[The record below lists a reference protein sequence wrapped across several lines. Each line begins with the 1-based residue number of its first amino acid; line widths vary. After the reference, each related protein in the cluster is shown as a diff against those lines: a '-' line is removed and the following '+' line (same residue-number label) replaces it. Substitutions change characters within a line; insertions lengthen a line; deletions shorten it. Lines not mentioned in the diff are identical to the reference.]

1 MKTTEEYH
9 DLNIKC
15 DVLWLED
22 VFEKFRNKS
31 IKTYGLF
38 PKHYLSAPALTRDA
52 MLNIK
57 KEDLITDADMYIF
70 FKKRMRSGIHIFCN
84 RYSKVNKSYLKSYE
98 AKQESNHITYLHTNN
113 LYGYAMP
120 KFSTNGIN
128 WIDPKEFEIAQ

>member
-1 MKTTEEYH
+1 MEEYH

-70 FKKRMRSGIHIFCN
+70 FEKRMRSGIHIFCN

-98 AKQESNHITYLHTNN
+98 TNQIILHTYIQIIY
-113 LYGYAMP
+113 LVMQCLSFQQTG
-120 KFSTNGIN
+120 STG
-128 WIDPKEFEIAQ
+128 

>member
-1 MKTTEEYH
+1 MEEYH

-15 DVLWLED
+15 DVLRLED

-38 PKHYLSAPALTRDA
+38 PKHYLSAPALTWDA
-52 MLNIK
+52 ILNIK
-57 KEDLITDADMYIF
+57 KVDLITDADMYIF
-70 FKKRMRSGIHIFCN
+70 FKKGMRSGISLFGN

-98 AKQESNHITYLHTNN
+98 PKQESNHITYLHTNN
-113 LYGYAMP
+113 LYGYAMS
-120 KFSTNGIN
+120 KFPTNEIK